1 MNMSSSVHGI
11 PTSKVEVTNI
21 SSHGI
26 WLLAADREHFLSF
39 EDFPW
44 FRDAPIGKILNVEQP
59 TTGHFRWPDLDVD
72 LRLASIEDPAG
83 YPLKA
88 T

>member
-1 MNMSSSVHGI
+1 MSSSVHGI
-11 PTSKVEVTNI
+11 PTSKVEVTNV

-26 WLLAADREHFLSF
+26 WLLAAERELFLSF
-39 EDFPW
+39 DDFPW

-72 LRLASIEDPAG
+72 LSLAAIEDPEK